1 MLAQVSSPY
10 INLDEQTKLTLE
22 VLYQGLEALEG
33 LYQAVVKYRVWIRTQ
48 VSWTQIRHR
57 PRRSAAEEEQED
69 VDGPDLVLEQL
80 LHRQAVL
87 VVAT

>member
-1 MLAQVSSPY
+1 MS
-10 INLDEQTKLTLE
+10 KLNSL
-22 VLYQGLEALEG
+22 QSFCMKAWK
-33 LYQAVVKYRVWIRTQ
+33 LYQAVVKYKAWIRTQ

-57 PRRSAAEEEQED
+57 PRRCAAEEEQED